1 MIKKDN
7 TKKQE
12 RMNFGNTIIV
22 MTYALNVVHILTE
35 VGISPGVIGTG
46 ITVLPLELGTIFCA
60 LSHRMEGLYI

>member
-35 VGISPGVIGTG
+35 VGLSPGVIGTG
-46 ITVLPLELGTIFCA
+46 ITVLPLELWTIFCA